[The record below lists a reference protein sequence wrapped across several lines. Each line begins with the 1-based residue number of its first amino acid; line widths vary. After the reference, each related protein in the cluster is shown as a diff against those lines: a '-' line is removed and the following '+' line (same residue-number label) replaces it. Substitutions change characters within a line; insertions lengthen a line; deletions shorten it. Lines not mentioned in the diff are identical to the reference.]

1 MNDHHA
7 EKKELKRNYL
17 RGRRPMGVFLIRNLT
32 NEKVFLVASVE
43 LQGALNRAKFELEA
57 GGHKNKELQ
66 SAWNDLGADRFAF
79 EILDQMEPRADAN
92 ECKKDLASLKE
103 LWLEKLRPYGERG
116 YNEPEIT
123 RAERLRQIAA
133 RRSEG

>member
-1 MNDHHA
+1 VDA

-17 RGRRPMGVFLIRNLT
+17 RARRPMGVFLIRNLT
-32 NEKVFLVASVE
+32 NEKVFLAVGVD
-43 LQGALNRAKFELEA
+43 LQGLLNRHKFELKA
-57 GGHKNKELQ
+57 GSHKNRELQ
-66 SAWNDLGADRFAF
+66 SDWNDLGADRFAF
-79 EILDQMEPRADAN
+79 EILDQMEPRDDAT
-92 ECKKDLASLKE
+92 ESRKDLASLKQ

-133 RRSEG
+133 RRSR